1 MALDDGIPANDSD
14 SPDAG
19 LREMTNDHCTGGA
32 NAQRRARLSQ
42 LKTTNKIL
50 ESILAAVQD
59 MKQDVDI
66 FRDELRKEL
75 KEISRNMAR

>member
-1 MALDDGIPANDSD
+1 MPSD
-14 SPDAG
+14 EPVVS
-19 LREMTNDHCTGGA
+19 H
-32 NAQRRARLSQ
+32 

-59 MKQDVDI
+59 MNRDVDI
-66 FRDELRKEL
+66 FREELQKEL

>member
-1 MALDDGIPANDSD
+1 MPSD
-14 SPDAG
+14 EPVV
-19 LREMTNDHCTGGA
+19 
-32 NAQRRARLSQ
+32 SQ